1 MKTKLLLICIAVGS
15 LLVSC
20 EPKNEIQEL
29 KDQLDAKKLEY
40 SNIKLE
46 INDLQKRLQDLDTN
60 KVVSGIAVNIQKIE
74 KVYFEHFFLVNGSFE
89 PVEYAYISPET
100 SGQIKE
106 ILVKEGDRVNK
117 GQILVKLNNSMIES
131 NIQAAKTALD
141 LSTIVY
147 NKQKELWDKNIGSE
161 MDFLRAKADMERL
174 QDQLKSLQSQK
185 DLSIIKS
192 PIDGIVDNSPS
203 KIGELAMPGQL
214 LMQIVNL
221 SEFNLNTEVSESYLP
236 YLKKGDMVKINL
248 LAYENETLNAE
259 INNISNII
267 NPENRSFKVKM
278 KVPNKNG
285 LIKPNMLA
293 QAQFK
298 DFESRDAIIVP
309 SIIIKNDFNGSYLFI
324 VEKNGSE
331 QKAKKV
337 YVETGRSRD
346 GQTMITKGLQ
356 VDDLVIV
363 NGYNQVVEG
372 SLVSIK

>member
-1 MKTKLLLICIAVGS
+1 
-15 LLVSC
+15 
-20 EPKNEIQEL
+20 
-29 KDQLDAKKLEY
+29 
-40 SNIKLE
+40 
-46 INDLQKRLQDLDTN
+46 
-60 KVVSGIAVNIQKIE
+60 
-74 KVYFEHFFLVNGSFE
+74 
-89 PVEYAYISPET
+89 
-100 SGQIKE
+100 
-106 ILVKEGDRVNK
+106 
-117 GQILVKLNNSMIES
+117 
-131 NIQAAKTALD
+131 
-141 LSTIVY
+141 
-147 NKQKELWDKNIGSE
+147 
-161 MDFLRAKADMERL
+161 
-174 QDQLKSLQSQK
+174 
-185 DLSIIKS
+185 LSIIKS

-248 LAYENETLNAE
+248 LAYNNETINTE

-278 KVPNKNG
+278 KVSNKNG

-298 DFESRDAIIVP
+298 DFESLDAIIVP

-331 QKAKKV
+331 HKAKKV

-356 VDDLVIV
+356 IDDLVIV